1 MPGSDRVGND
11 SRARVPLPLGGRRG
25 VVLTLLLS
33 GRSDWMIYG
42 DLLIYWSINHLSIV
56 CFNSLRLRSLPGIL
70 LSSGP
75 GARARWTGAGARWA
89 GAGAR
94 WTRAGARA
102 RWARARWAGAGAGAR
117 WAWGPGSTSCS
128 CFFRV
133 REGPRC
139 SLQISKGA
147 QKARSPTEGEGHTAQ
162 TFLGMRPVTQFLLP
176 RAT

>member
-11 SRARVPLPLGGRRG
+11 SRARVPLPLGGRRD

-94 WTRAGARA
+94 WTRAGAR
-102 RWARARWAGAGAGAR
+102 